1 MGKQW
6 VGIPFSNKKF
16 RKYSVNM
23 KNIKGRN
30 GGTIKQSEP
39 GDTGLPGAGR
49 PKGSVNL
56 STKYKQFLEREEEFE
71 VEGQTVKMSREEFL
85 MFRLFSIA
93 TTTDASK
100 YGVALAAIK
109 ELSDRA
115 HGKAIQTNEIIEKD
129 GQANERSIITVRL
142 PTYVLPDG
150 TPITFD

>member
-1 MGKQW
+1 
-6 VGIPFSNKKF
+6 
-16 RKYSVNM
+16 M

-30 GGTIKQSEP
+30 GGTIKRSEP

-49 PKGSVNL
+49 PKGSLNV
-56 STKYKQFLEREEEFE
+56 STKYKQFLEGEEEFE
-71 VEGQTVKMSREEFL
+71 VEGQRVKMSREEFL

-115 HGKAIQTNEIIEKD
+115 HGKAVQTNEIIGVPEAD
-129 GQANERSIITVRL
+129 NRPITVL
-142 PTYVLPDG
+142 NITYRGDNGPLKLSSTRDNMNQ
-150 TPITFD
+150 